1 MKNKK
6 RKGRRAQGQKE
17 QTAKLDS
24 ASETAHQ
31 YDAIQINPKGSCTA
45 DGSRGS
51 IAILNVCTYNVRTL
65 RTEDD
70 LDRLIDEVEQI
81 KWDIIGLCET
91 YRKGE
96 GLLEIRAGYW
106 IYEIGK
112 TEDNPDAKGLAFLT
126 HPKCY

>member
-1 MKNKK
+1 MMKNKK

-24 ASETAHQ
+24 VSETTAQ
-31 YDAIQINPKGSCTA
+31 YDTIQLNPKGSCTA
-45 DGSRGS
+45 DGSRERT
-51 IAILNVCTYNVRTL
+51 AILNVCTYNVRTL

-70 LDRLIDEVEQI
+70 LDRLIDEDEQI
-81 KWDIIGLCET
+81 QWDIIGLCET

-112 TEDNPDAKGLAFLT
+112 TEDNPDEK
-126 HPKCY
+126 